1 MIRGVPFALLYL
13 SSVVAAQQTSGS
25 VLIPRDPTEFHGLR
39 IDGTTN
45 FARTKRVLNELTWH
59 KSVEKA
65 AAAAVEADRPIVLV
79 QALGEIKG
87 FC

>member
-13 SSVVAAQQTSGS
+13 SSIAAAQQTWDS
-25 VLIPRDPTEFHGLR
+25 VVIPRDSTEFRGLR
-39 IDGTTN
+39 IDGKTN
-45 FARTKRVLNELTWH
+45 SARTKRVLTELTWH

-65 AAAAVEADRPIVLV
+65 AAAAVEEDRPIVLV
-79 QALGEIKG
+79 QALGDLKG